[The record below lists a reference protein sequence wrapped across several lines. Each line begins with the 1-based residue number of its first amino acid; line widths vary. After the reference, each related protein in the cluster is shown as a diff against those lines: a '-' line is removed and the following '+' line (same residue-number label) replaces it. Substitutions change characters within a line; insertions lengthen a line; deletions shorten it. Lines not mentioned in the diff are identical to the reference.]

1 VVGLGVPAT
10 IHDARID
17 RGVEIAPND
26 SMELLIDGPGFLLAH
41 APSAVNDWTDK
52 DEVAKIYYA
61 EATAL
66 VQSLLPSAELAQ
78 LRSHT
83 FRNED
88 IKDHHWIDG
97 IQYGPCAEFVHN
109 DYADFMTPDRQGVT
123 KSFAEVM
130 GMPTDKRVIGLN
142 VWRSVSDAPLARFP
156 LAVCDRTSIDPDDLV
171 YDVYLGKYRDVI
183 ALDVVALHTAF
194 HELRPAAVG
203 AMRLLFDLITLDGT
217 KEHGA
222 AIEAG
227 HHFSIVGRSAVV
239 YSGSHCRHNMVLPY
253 HVGVDQLWR
262 RNYRIEALL
271 NFIPL

>member
-1 VVGLGVPAT
+1 MDFSGLVRYQDPATTKVVGLGVPAT

-156 LAVCDRTSIDPDDLV
+156 LAVCDRTSIDPDDLLYELNPNAPEPFNAHYCHPNDLHRWNYYSNMTKDEALV
-171 YDVYLGKYRDVI
+171 FITYDSSPSDGGLFRPT
-183 ALDVVALHTAF
+183 LHTAV
-194 HELRPAAVG
+194 RIP
-203 AMRLLFDLITLDGT
+203 DSDGLT
-217 KEHGA
+217 PRESVEIRFFAH
-222 AIEAG
+222 
-227 HHFSIVGRSAVV
+227 
-239 YSGSHCRHNMVLPY
+239 L
-253 HVGVDQLWR
+253 
-262 RNYRIEALL
+262 
-271 NFIPL
+271 